1 MQKNKSDIK
10 IQSRKALQDIILR
23 LKKQNKK
30 IVFTN
35 GCFDILHLGHVLLFR
50 KARSL
55 GDVLVVG
62 VNSDDSVR
70 RLKGPKRPVV
80 DERSRL
86 KVLSELES
94 VDYAVLFDEDT
105 PFELIKELK
114 PQILVKGGD
123 YRLNEIVGRNLVQK
137 VVRFPVV
144 EGYST
149 SALIK
154 KIVRCYGKE

>member
-1 MQKNKSDIK
+1 LQKNKSDIK

>member
-1 MQKNKSDIK
+1 MLKNNQSKK
-10 IQSRKALQDIILR
+10 IQTRKTLRKIIQR

-35 GCFDILHLGHVLLFR
+35 GCFDILHLGHILLFR
-50 KARSL
+50 KARSA
-55 GDVLVVG
+55 GDFLVVG
-62 VNSDDSVR
+62 LNTDSSVR

-94 VDYAVLFDEDT
+94 VDFVTLFDEDT
-105 PFELIKELK
+105 PYELIKELK
-114 PQILVKGGD
+114 PNFLVKGGD
-123 YRLNEIVGRNLVQK
+123 YRLNEIVGRNLVEK
-137 VVRFPVV
+137 VIRFPVV

-149 SALIK
+149 TALIK
-154 KIVRCYGKE
+154 KIVKSYAK

>member
-1 MQKNKSDIK
+1 MQKNKPDNK
-10 IQSRKALQDIILR
+10 IQARKALRDIILR
-23 LKKQNKK
+23 LKRQNKK
-30 IVFTN
+30 VVFTN
-35 GCFDILHLGHVLLFR
+35 GCFDLLHLGHVLLFR

-55 GDVLVVG
+55 GDFLVVG
-62 VNSDDSVR
+62 VNTDDSVR
-70 RLKGPKRPVV
+70 RLKGPKRPLV

-94 VDYAVLFDEDT
+94 VDFVVLFDEDT

-123 YRLNEIVGRNLVQK
+123 YRLNEIIGRNLVDK

-149 SALIK
+149 SALIH
-154 KIVRCYGKE
+154 KIVRCYGK